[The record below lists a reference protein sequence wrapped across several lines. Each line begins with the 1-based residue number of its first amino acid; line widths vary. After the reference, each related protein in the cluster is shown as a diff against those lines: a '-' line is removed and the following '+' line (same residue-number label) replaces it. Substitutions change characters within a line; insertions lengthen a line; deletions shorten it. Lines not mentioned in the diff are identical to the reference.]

1 MFRTF
6 LSVVCIGVVSAV
18 IIIEK
23 TINPEVFSLKAI
35 TKVGFTVY
43 NTGQSILSNIEVK
56 DISFN
61 STTFEILKTP
71 ETIATL
77 EPNEKAHVEYH
88 LIPRVLGVH
97 SDKPAIVTFFREG
110 VQNHGFS
117 SSFGDMEIIGFSK
130 YNMTYV
136 DHSQE
141 WFYYFAFSFM
151 CAIAPLVLFIPL
163 LEYTYNQSCKH

>member
-1 MFRTF
+1 MHMFRTF

-43 NTGQSILSNIEVK
+43 NTGQ
-56 DISFN
+56 

-141 WFYYFAFSFM
+141 WFYFFAFSFM
-151 CAIAPLVLFIPL
+151 CVIAPLVVYRRYLNNSKL
-163 LEYTYNQSCKH
+163 KQQ